1 MPTVRENPL
10 PQGRRPL
17 ILSTMT
23 KILCDISALRYY
35 RTPPRYLYAL
45 PPIPDFDTP
54 YGRTRLRQSP
64 IGRSIIGIP
73 IHALS
78 FGRDRLTSTLVKQH
92 LWTKDMPAG
101 AILDT
106 PFDVSVTSPLL
117 TLLMLSTH
125 LDPIRTALLIY
136 EFTGSFSFYSPNK
149 ALEAAIFQSINKSE
163 FEKLDSWK
171 CFTSTQGK
179 TTDLWTRPSLLEF
192 DDILHILNTGE
203 GMRGRNQLEKAM
215 RYVTG
220 KVASPFEA
228 KTSILI
234 GTPRRM
240 GGLGLA
246 GFKNNFEIKLD
257 NSAQRICGLKKAYGD
272 IVWEETPDHPMVIVE
287 CQGEMAHN
295 SREQAQA
302 DDDRALALESMGIE
316 VIRLSYKQ
324 ISDRACFDLLAQRL
338 ARALN
343 IKLPSST
350 PRLVQKQAEIRD
362 VLFGTWPYREN
373 RPLRTSR

>member
-1 MPTVRENPL
+1 M
-10 PQGRRPL
+10 
-17 ILSTMT
+17 I
-23 KILCDISALRYY
+23 KILCDISALRHH

-54 YGRTRLRQSP
+54 YGRALLRQSP
-64 IGRSIIGIP
+64 IATNIIGMP

-101 AILDT
+101 AIVDT

-136 EFTGSFSFYSPNK
+136 EFTGSFSIYRPNRE
-149 ALEAAIFQSINKSE
+149 LDAAIFQSIKQGE

-171 CFTSTQGK
+171 CIANAQGK
-179 TTDLWTRPSLLEF
+179 PTDLWSRPPLLKF
-192 DDILHILNTGE
+192 DDIRHVLDAGK

-228 KTSILI
+228 KASILI
-234 GTPRRM
+234 GSPRRL
-240 GGLGLA
+240 GGLGLG
-246 GFKNNFEIKLD
+246 GFKNNLEIKLD
-257 NSAQRICGLKKAYGD
+257 DSARRICGLKRAYGD
-272 IVWEETPDHPMVIVE
+272 IAWEETPDHPMVIVE

-295 SREQAQA
+295 SRERAQA

-316 VIRLSYKQ
+316 VIRISYKQ
-324 ISDRACFDLLAQRL
+324 ISDGTRFDLLAQRL
-338 ARALN
+338 ANALN
-343 IKLPSST
+343 VKLPSPT
-350 PRLVQKQAEIRD
+350 PRLTLKQAEMHD
-362 VLFGTWPYREN
+362 ALFGAWPYC
-373 RPLRTSR
+373 